1 MVIFYSFLN
10 ISGINAQIIY
20 KSNKAADKNN
30 NVSMTRREFLKKLA
44 LDLIQ
49 PHLLDRLKEPRLT
62 IELRHTILKITKL
75 KSDTVAEWNAEDNG
89 ASNGF
94 CAFCPRRK
102 NRKTKKHCCNC
113 SSFICNEHTAF
124 FCMDCQQKLTDSI
137 N

>member
-75 KSDTVAEWNAEDNG
+75 KSDTVLCVL
-89 ASNGF
+89 S
-94 CAFCPRRK
+94 
-102 NRKTKKHCCNC
+102 
-113 SSFICNEHTAF
+113 TAKES
-124 FCMDCQQKLTDSI
+124 Q